1 MKEAS
6 KREKYNIAD
15 KKLELSSW
23 QYKDEY
29 RLHEQKSSMI
39 PRILKL
45 QMQRK
50 EQYKQ
55 NIKRDMYEKSSLRRD
70 RLALPN
76 IRK

>member
-1 MKEAS
+1 MKEGS

-50 EQYKQ
+50 
-55 NIKRDMYEKSSLRRD
+55 
-70 RLALPN
+70 
-76 IRK
+76 